1 MLKAIPTWKK
11 IVFAVLFTAVVIA
24 VIIFV
29 GSRNTSKYDEQMAGN
44 WQLVATTSLVD
55 NPIDY
60 SDPSYTADIVL
71 NSDYSGHINNGNE
84 RRDFTWSFSQKMDD
98 GSYGYILKYADG
110 QIIGAIL
117 ISDTSAEFLSFRGM
131 LGVNVA
137 DDTMLIFARDAS
149 GAQGKSV

>member
-117 ISDTSAEFLSFRGM
+117 ISDTSTEFLSFRGM

-137 DDTMLIFARDAS
+137 DDTMLIFTREES
-149 GAQGKSV
+149 GTQGKSV